1 MSEAMMTETSME
13 TGYPNASKSGSS
25 LVLVAGLWFFAS
37 PWVYGS
43 YLLRESWNNW
53 IVGAVI
59 TILAI
64 VRLSTVDLKRTQW
77 ITLVNCL
84 LAIWIFVSPW
94 IYQYRDNED
103 RLINSVCVGVI
114 LFAVALFSAVTASRA
129 NSLIPRA

>member
-53 IVGAVI
+53 IIGAVI

-77 ITLVNCL
+77 ITLVNCM

-129 NSLIPRA
+129 NSLRPCA